1 MYFTFI
7 MLHDILEE
15 NIITFNNLST
25 SSSTVTNIANISLSL
40 LLWSQNTWIFL
51 WKFLLSEDTAKS
63 APLCYK
69 MYYFALSFFFD
80 LFHCTFL
87 QINETLK
94 HNNWL
99 QWLIC
104 DKNCSCVFSF
114 CLQEANQLYPSHET
128 QQLSLCDCVCMC
140 VFLCYP
146 WLFLSLSSHPLPCR
160 CSSTW
165 TAGTSLP
172 STWQRS
178 SCSSIKVWERL
189 NSTETHLLSLKQLC
203 RESSVFHSIQ
213 YWVMSWTNPDITF
226 IFEHGPHDES
236 CFSVCD
242 KHSQHAFEQC
252 HMERLVLHITH

>member
-99 QWLIC
+99 QWLIW

-140 VFLCYP
+140 VCVCVCVCVP
-146 WLFLSLSSHPLPCR
+146 VLSLTLPLPQL
-160 CSSTW
+160 SSTP
-165 TAGTSLP
+165 L
-172 STWQRS
+172 Q
-178 SCSSIKVWERL
+178 VLFYL
-189 NSTETHLLSLKQLC
+189 NSWYFAAFYLAEILMFIYKGLRETQLHWNTSTFFEATVQ
-203 RESSVFHSIQ
+203 RE
-213 YWVMSWTNPDITF
+213 
-226 IFEHGPHDES
+226 
-236 CFSVCD
+236 FSV
-242 KHSQHAFEQC
+242 S
-252 HMERLVLHITH
+252 